1 MLWAINDNIK
11 IEIENLDEREV
22 KMIEMC
28 KEYYF
33 DPFGCPNHLLMILVA
48 KLWNHIVSL
57 SQ

>member
-1 MLWAINDNIK
+1 MLWTINDNIK

-33 DPFGCPNHLLMILVA
+33 DPFGCPNHLLMTLVA
-48 KLWNHIVSL
+48 KLWYHIVSL
-57 SQ
+57 S